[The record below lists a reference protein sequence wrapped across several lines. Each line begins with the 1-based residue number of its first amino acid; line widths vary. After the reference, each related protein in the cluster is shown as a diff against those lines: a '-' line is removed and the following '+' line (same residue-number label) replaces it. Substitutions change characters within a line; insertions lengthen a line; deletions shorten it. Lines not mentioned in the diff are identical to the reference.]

1 MRTTTRPLLMTVTL
15 VFLGMVAAARAQTSV
30 TIDDLT
36 APTAPA
42 FVLLDTTPASVAR
55 PETPKAFTVNL
66 LNSLASSDGLPRNYA
81 VEVAPYWMASHPSL
95 TFNQYQRP
103 GVWQSLAQTFSVS
116 VATVPLTDAAPLE
129 GAGAVP
135 QDGTRIGLGVR
146 ASLVNGSPNPVLA
159 ALVNDLQDVNDEI
172 LNLVNARR
180 PVPDELRARARQA
193 AAAIQGADAERI
205 GFFVALAAGQ
215 AWAVPADDLTQQ
227 RVERRAFW
235 VTPSYRAR
243 VCVNED
249 ACPSMLEIVGVV
261 RGLQDP
267 DHGWAWDYGGRLV
280 WRPTRLFH
288 LSVET
293 LQRTE
298 ALRVP
303 VGGASGGSSR
313 TAGIL
318 EYRVKQD
325 LVLYASFGRN
335 FRTDTGAE
343 PLVSMLGLNL
353 GFGARPVVRTDS
365 PGQ

>member
-1 MRTTTRPLLMTVTL
+1 MRTTRLVPALLVVLAGSVT
-15 VFLGMVAAARAQTSV
+15 AARAQTSV

-66 LNSLASSDGLPRNYA
+66 LNSLTSSEGLPRNYA
-81 VEVAPYWMASHPSL
+81 VEVAPYWMAAHPSL
-95 TFNQYQRP
+95 TFDQYQRP

-116 VATVPLTDAAPLE
+116 VATVPLERP
-129 GAGAVP
+129 GAVP
-135 QDGTRIGLGVR
+135 QDGTRVGLGVR
-146 ASLVNGSPNPVLA
+146 ASLVNGRPNPVLA
-159 ALVNDLQDVNDEI
+159 ALVDELQDVNDEI
-172 LNLVNARR
+172 LDLVNARR
-180 PVPDELRARARQA
+180 PVPEDLRARARQA
-193 AAAIQGADAERI
+193 AAAVQGADAERI

-215 AWAVPADDLTQQ
+215 AWAVPADDLTQH

-249 ACPSMLEIVGVV
+249 ACPSMLDIVGVV

-267 DHGWAWDYGGRLV
+267 ARGWAWDYGGRLV
-280 WRPTRLFH
+280 WRPTRVFH
-288 LSVET
+288 LSAES
-293 LQRTE
+293 LHRTE
-298 ALRVP
+298 PSRLPA
-303 VGGASGGSSR
+303 GAAAGASRR

-318 EYRVKQD
+318 EYRVRQD
-325 LVLYASFGRN
+325 LVFYASFGRD

-343 PLVSMLGLNL
+343 PLVSMLGLNV
-353 GFGARPVVRTDS
+353 GFGAKPIVRTE
-365 PGQ
+365 